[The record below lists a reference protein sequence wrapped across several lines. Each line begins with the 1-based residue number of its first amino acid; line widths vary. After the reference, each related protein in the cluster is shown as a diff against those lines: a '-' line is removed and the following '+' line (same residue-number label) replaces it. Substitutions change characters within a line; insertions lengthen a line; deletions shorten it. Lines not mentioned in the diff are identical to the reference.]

1 MWEWLVHTA
10 REWSLL
16 SMIIRLLSA
25 MIVGIVIGIDRGVK
39 RRGAGLKTHVIVCLG
54 AAAVMMTSQYMNQ
67 YFPGGSDLSRMGA
80 QVISG
85 VGFLGVG
92 TIVVTGKHQVRG
104 LTTAAGLWTCACIG
118 LAAGIGY
125 IEGVILCTLF
135 ALFTFKALNYIDRA
149 LVRYT
154 KVFDLYF
161 EFECHKSL
169 AGFREAL
176 RSKGMKL
183 QMLELSRSSIA
194 GEGPTAIASIEV
206 KDRKSRPGLVDIL
219 STIEGVT
226 YVEEL

>member
-1 MWEWLVHTA
+1 MWDWLIHTA
-10 REWSLL
+10 KEWSLL

-54 AAAVMMTSQYMNQ
+54 AAAVMMTSQYMIQN
-67 YFPGGSDLSRMGA
+67 FSGEVDLSRMGA

-92 TIVVTGKHQVRG
+92 TIVITGKHQVRG
-104 LTTAAGLWTCACIG
+104 LTTAAGLWACACIG

-135 ALFTFKALNYIDRA
+135 ALFTFKALNYIDRV

-154 KVFDLYF
+154 KVFDVYF
-161 EFECHKSL
+161 EFECNKSL
-169 AGFREAL
+169 LGFREAL
-176 RSKGMKL
+176 RDKGLKL
-183 QMLELSRSSIA
+183 QMFELSKNSTD
-194 GEGPTAIASIEV
+194 GEGLTAIASIEV
-206 KDRKSRPGLVDIL
+206 KGRKNRVKLVDIL
-219 STIEGVT
+219 SGIDGVK